1 MKENNVD
8 EATQMDASRQAD
20 STRSFASGVRPAQQA
35 RSKATLLALLE
46 AGRESLEEGTLEE
59 LKISEVASRAGTSVG
74 AFYGRFENK
83 EVFFYAI
90 QEKILSE
97 LGVQLDEMFARL
109 QKTQADAYQYINT
122 LTTFWVSI
130 FRNNRGLYRAAF
142 KHSSAVPG
150 VWTPF
155 KRLGYHGSELLV
167 ETLLPA
173 LADQGV
179 KSDEKQIR
187 VAMQFVNGLLV
198 NATINDPGPVRLDD
212 KDMQGYVSRFLCTF
226 LGLEPPTGK
235 RGRPGKKHKGES

>member
-1 MKENNVD
+1 MKKNNPD
-8 EATQMDASRQAD
+8 KSGSMDISRQAD
-20 STRSFASGVRPAQQA
+20 STRPFVSGVRPAQQA
-35 RSKATLLALLE
+35 RSKATLLALLK
-46 AGRESLEEGTLEE
+46 AGRESLEEGPLED

-90 QEKILSE
+90 QETTLSE
-97 LGVQLDEMFARL
+97 LGTQLDEMFARL
-109 QKTQADAYQYINT
+109 QETQADAHQYIDA
-122 LTTFWVSI
+122 LTNFWIAI

-155 KRLGYHGSELLV
+155 KSLGYRGSELLV
-167 ETLLPA
+167 KTLLPV
-173 LADQGV
+173 LANQGV
-179 KSDEKQIR
+179 ESNEKQIK

-212 KDMQGYVSRFLCTF
+212 RDMQSYVSWFLCTF

-235 RGRPGKKHKGES
+235 PGRSRKTRGGKS

>member
-1 MKENNVD
+1 MKEITPD
-8 EATQMDASRQAD
+8 ESAPMRASRPVD
-20 STRSFASGVRPAQQA
+20 GIKSFALGVRPVQQA
-35 RSKATLLALLE
+35 RSKATLLALLK
-46 AGRESLEEGTLEE
+46 AGRESLEEGTLDE
-59 LKISEVASRAGTSVG
+59 LKISKVAKRAGTSVG

-90 QEKILSE
+90 QETTLSE
-97 LGVQLDEMFARL
+97 LRTQLDAMFAHL
-109 QKTQADAYQYINT
+109 QSTQADAHQYIDT
-122 LTTFWVSI
+122 LTKFWVSI

-155 KRLGYHGSELLV
+155 KRLGYRGSQLLV
-167 ETLLPA
+167 ETLLPV
-173 LADQGV
+173 LEDQGV
-179 KSDEKQIR
+179 ECDEKQIR

-212 KDMQGYVSRFLCTF
+212 KDMQGYVARFLCTF

-235 RGRPGKKHKGES
+235 PHISMSSENRYD